1 MVKWVFRASLCHRSI
16 SKSLEPNANDYYSY
30 CVTTF
35 TIVCIAKPEI
45 VAVQTIV
52 AVNKKQIDKTRIIT

>member
-1 MVKWVFRASLCHRSI
+1 MQMII
-16 SKSLEPNANDYYSY
+16 SYYA
-30 CVTTF
+30 TTF

-45 VAVQTIV
+45 AAVQTMV